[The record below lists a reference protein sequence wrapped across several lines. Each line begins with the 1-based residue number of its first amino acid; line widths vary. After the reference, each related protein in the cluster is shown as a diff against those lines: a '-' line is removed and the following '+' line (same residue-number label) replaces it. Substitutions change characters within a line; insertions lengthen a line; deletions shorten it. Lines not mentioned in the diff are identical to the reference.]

1 MTLERLFDAAVTRLP
16 APIQPLARRID
27 LAFLRFAAVGAIGF
41 TVDLIVLML
50 LVRFAGWTPVSLSV
64 AGSSLVVTTAMQA
77 RFVSF
82 PIAVASTW
90 ALNRNWT
97 FGGGGGR
104 HILSELA
111 SYVTVQGAG
120 GVANVGVYCLVLALL
135 PALQAWPILP
145 LAIGSGVG
153 LCLTFVGSKYWA
165 FRGPR

>member
-16 APIQPLARRID
+16 ASIQPVARRID

-50 LVRFAGWTPVSLSV
+50 LVRFAGWTPVSLPAV
-64 AGSSLVVTTAMQA
+64 AGNVVITTAMQA

-135 PALQAWPILP
+135 PGLQAWPILP
-145 LAIGSGVG
+145 LAIGSGFG
-153 LCLTFVGSKYWA
+153 LCLTFLGSKYWA
-165 FRGPR
+165 FRSPR